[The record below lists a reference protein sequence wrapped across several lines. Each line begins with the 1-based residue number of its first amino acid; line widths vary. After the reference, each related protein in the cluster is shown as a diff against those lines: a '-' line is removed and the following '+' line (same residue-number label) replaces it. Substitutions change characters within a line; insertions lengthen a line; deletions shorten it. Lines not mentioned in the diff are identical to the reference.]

1 VKILMLTDYFYPYVG
16 GGVEKVVYEIAKRLS
31 RMGCEVSV
39 ATLGRNTMDVYTVDE
54 IKVYSLRSMDLTRI
68 FNLQLALPKK
78 ITEALRLVEDISP
91 DIVHAHNIFFT
102 TSLFGVLTKILY
114 KRKLV
119 LTAHLGSIR
128 NLALT
133 GHMKAFAVTCY
144 EHLVG
149 RVMFAT
155 SDAITAVSKSVQ
167 SHIVTLGAPL
177 EKTFLI
183 PNGVDIEEFQPAFVR
198 YDNNHVDVISVGRLL
213 PNKGFEYLVEA
224 ANLVVAKK
232 PVGIK
237 FRIVGEGPHKKY
249 LEGLVRS
256 KGLERYFEFMGK
268 VPRVSDV
275 LKEGGIFVRPSLTEG
290 MPLTVLEAMASQ
302 LPIIATRVAG
312 TPELITHNETGLLV
326 DPGNAHQL
334 ADAILFLSN
343 YPEFAEKLGRNA
355 REFIERTYKQ
365 QYSWDAV
372 ARKYLSL
379 YKSLW

>member
-1 VKILMLTDYFYPYVG
+1 MLTDYFYPYVG
-16 GGVEKVVYEIAKRLS
+16 GGVEKVVYEVAKRLS

-39 ATLGRNTMDVYTVDE
+39 ATLGRNTMNVYMVNG
-54 IKVYSLRSMDLTRI
+54 IKVYSFPSIDLTRI

-78 ITEALRLVEDISP
+78 VTDALRIVKDISP

-102 TSLFGVLTKILY
+102 TSLLGVLTKILY

-119 LTAHLGSIR
+119 LTAHLGSVR

-133 GHMKAFAVTCY
+133 GYMKAYAVTCY

-149 RVMFAT
+149 RVMFAV

-167 SHIVTLGAPL
+167 NHIVSLGAPP
-177 EKTFLI
+177 EKTVLI
-183 PNGVDIEEFQPAFVR
+183 PNGVDIDEFQPANVH
-198 YDNNHVDVISVGRLL
+198 YDNNHVNVISVGRLL

-232 PVGIK
+232 PIGVK
-237 FRIVGEGPHKKY
+237 FRIVGEGPHKKH
-249 LEGLVRS
+249 LEDLVRS
-256 KGLERYFEFMGK
+256 KGLKRYFEFMGK
-268 VPRVSDV
+268 VSRVSDV
-275 LKEGGIFVRPSLTEG
+275 FKEGGIFVRPSLTEG

-312 TPELITHNETGLLV
+312 TPEIITHNETGLLV

-334 ADAILFLSN
+334 ADAILLLCNS
-343 YPEFAEKLGRNA
+343 PEFAEKLGRKA
-355 REFIERTYKQ
+355 REFIERNYKQ
-365 QYSWDAV
+365 QYSWDTI

>member
-1 VKILMLTDYFYPYVG
+1 MRILMLTDYFHPYVG

-31 RMGCEVSV
+31 RMGCEVNV
-39 ATLGRNTMDVYTVDE
+39 ATLGRNTMGFYIVDG
-54 IKVYSLRSMDLTRI
+54 IKVYSLPSMDLTRI

-78 ITEALRLVEDISP
+78 IDNSLRLVKDISP
-91 DIVHAHNIFFT
+91 DVVHAHNIFFT
-102 TSLFGVLTKILY
+102 TSLLGVLVKILY

-119 LTAHLGSIR
+119 LTAHLGSLQ

-133 GHMKAFAVTCY
+133 GYVKAFAVACY
-144 EHLVG
+144 ERFVG
-149 RVMFAT
+149 RIMFAA
-155 SDAITAVSKSVQ
+155 SDAITAVSRSVQ
-167 SHIVTLGAPL
+167 NHVVALGASP

-183 PNGVDIEEFQPAFVR
+183 PNGVDIEEFQPAFSN
-198 YDNNHVDVISVGRLL
+198 YNNGYVDVISVGRLL

-232 PVGIK
+232 PVGVK

-249 LEGLVRS
+249 LEDLVRS
-256 KGLERYFEFMGK
+256 KGLTRYFEFMGK

-312 TPELITHNETGLLV
+312 TPELIVHNETGLLV
-326 DPGNAHQL
+326 EPGNAHQL
-334 ADAILFLSN
+334 AEAILFLSN
-343 YPEFAEKLGRNA
+343 SPEFAEKLGKNA
-355 REFIERTYKQ
+355 REFIERAYKQ

-379 YKSLW
+379 YRSLW

>member
-1 VKILMLTDYFYPYVG
+1 MRILMLTDYFYPYVG
-16 GGVEKVVYEIAKRLS
+16 GGVEKVVYEVAKRLS

-39 ATLGRNTMDVYTVDE
+39 ATLGRNTMNVYMVNG
-54 IKVYSLRSMDLTRI
+54 IKVYSFPSIDLTRI

-78 ITEALRLVEDISP
+78 VTDALRIVKDISP

-102 TSLFGVLTKILY
+102 TSLLGVLTKILY

-119 LTAHLGSIR
+119 LTAHLGSVR

-133 GHMKAFAVTCY
+133 GYMKAYAVTCY

-149 RVMFAT
+149 RVMFAV

-167 SHIVTLGAPL
+167 NHIVSLGAPP
-177 EKTFLI
+177 EKTVLI
-183 PNGVDIEEFQPAFVR
+183 PNGVDIDEFQPANVH
-198 YDNNHVDVISVGRLL
+198 YDNNHVNVISVGRLL

-232 PVGIK
+232 PIGVK
-237 FRIVGEGPHKKY
+237 FRIVGEGPHKKH
-249 LEGLVRS
+249 LEDLVRS
-256 KGLERYFEFMGK
+256 KGLKRYFEFMGK
-268 VPRVSDV
+268 VSRVSDV
-275 LKEGGIFVRPSLTEG
+275 FKEGGIFVRPSLTEG

-312 TPELITHNETGLLV
+312 TPEIITHNETGLLV

-334 ADAILFLSN
+334 ADAILLLCNS
-343 YPEFAEKLGRNA
+343 PEFAEKLGRKA
-355 REFIERTYKQ
+355 REFIERNYKQ
-365 QYSWDAV
+365 QYSWDTI